1 MKVATTTETGEA
13 PPGKVRR
20 LSACGQPACDETN
33 FAFRN
38 LPKRFDHELL
48 LSCPYSGLQIVEGI
62 APKHRHPALTHDG
75 AGVVVSI
82 YQIQPSIAL
91 LRAAGAVTYES
102 YVEVV
107 YDE

>member
-1 MKVATTTETGEA
+1 
-13 PPGKVRR
+13 VR
-20 LSACGQPACDETN
+20 SASTRDETN

-62 APKHRHPALTHDG
+62 APVHRHPALTHDG

-82 YQIQPSIAL
+82 HQMNRNTRFRLARLSA
-91 LRAAGAVTYES
+91 TYS
-102 YVEVV
+102 ARSAMTGSTRVARRVGT
-107 YDE
+107 